1 MLQLMFLI
9 IVDLLLLFAPTH
21 SNLLIIQTFLKSIA
35 TFFVKEGCPG
45 CPGNSHL
52 DFLGPIALM
61 LIIKCQT
68 TSFIRL
74 QKCLLMM
81 Q

>member
-1 MLQLMFLI
+1 MLQLLFMI

-45 CPGNSHL
+45 CLGNSHL

-61 LIIKCQT
+61 LVIKCQT
-68 TSFIRL
+68 TSFGGWL
-74 QKCLLMM
+74 KCLLMM
-81 Q
+81 R